1 MNNQTRTRTLVV
13 NALVAALYIVLS
25 VVPGVFNLASGAI
38 QFRISEALNHLVAFN
53 RKYLFGVVIGVVIY
67 NALFSPMGWLDVL
80 FGGGQSLIGLGLVA
94 ALGQKLTKV
103 WQRQLLTVCTMSLTM
118 FLIWIEIVL
127 TGHMAWFGGA
137 SMLTLGELILSELV
151 IMVISWPVMYLIDK
165 AVHFSKRVQ

>member
-1 MNNQTRTRTLVV
+1 MQNHTGTRTLVI
-13 NALVAALYIVLS
+13 NALVAALYVVLS

-53 RKYLFGVVIGVVIY
+53 RKYLFGVVVGVVIY

-94 ALGQKLTKV
+94 TLGQKLPKV
-103 WQRQLLTVCTMSLTM
+103 WQRQLLAVCSMSLTM
-118 FLIWIEIVL
+118 FLIWIEIVW

-137 SMLTLGELILSELV
+137 SMLTLA
-151 IMVISWPVMYLIDK
+151 SWCYPSWSLWS
-165 AVHFSKRVQ
+165 FRGRSCT